1 MGQNLANPVGSFW
14 SAVMM
19 LEHLGEH
26 SAASKLMRV
35 IQHITAQP
43 RWHTRD
49 LGGRA
54 LTTEV
59 TAEALRLINSI

>member
-1 MGQNLANPVGSFW
+1 
-14 SAVMM
+14 MM
-19 LEHLGEH
+19 LEHLGES

-35 IQHITAQP
+35 IEHITVEP

-54 LTTEV
+54 LTSEV
-59 TAEALRLINSI
+59 TTEALRLINSI